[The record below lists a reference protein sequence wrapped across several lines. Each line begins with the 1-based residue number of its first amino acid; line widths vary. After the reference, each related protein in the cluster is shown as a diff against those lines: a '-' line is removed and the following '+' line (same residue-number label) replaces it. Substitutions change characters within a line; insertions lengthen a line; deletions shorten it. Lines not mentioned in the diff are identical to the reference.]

1 MFNSTTKHE
10 GFYLGKVQKYTFFGK
25 PLFPPILYN
34 KIVTPGANIQS
45 A

>member
-10 GFYLGKVQKYTFFGK
+10 GFYLGKVQKFFGK